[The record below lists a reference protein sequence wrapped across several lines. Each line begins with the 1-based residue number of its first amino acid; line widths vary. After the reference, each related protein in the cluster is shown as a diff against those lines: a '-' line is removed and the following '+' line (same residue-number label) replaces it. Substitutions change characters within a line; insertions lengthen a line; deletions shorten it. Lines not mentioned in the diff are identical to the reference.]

1 MADTTAASG
10 LTVQQW
16 DDKFFREYIQE
27 NRFKGEMGTSEN
39 SIIQTKEMNG
49 KGKTITWALLN
60 RLTGAGVTGSSTLE
74 GNEEALDSRSFT
86 LDITKR
92 RHAVRVS
99 DIEEQYS
106 AIGLR
111 NAAKIALKDWAMENT
126 IERIIGAMH
135 EVNGVAYGS
144 ATEEQKDAWLDDNTD
159 RILFGAAQSN
169 ISTAA
174 PAGGATNDHS
184 GSLANVDATT
194 DKFSTSIASVM
205 KRMALTASPKIRPV
219 RSESSGRRYYVA
231 YCHPFVFRDLKSDSV
246 IQQAQRDVSL
256 RMQNEKLFK
265 GGDVEW
271 DGIIFKEID
280 EMPVLSGVGAASIDV
295 SPVFLCGAQAV
306 AYGMKRKWWSTEEK
320 FDYDDKHGI
329 AINELGA
336 FGKMRFGTNASTETD
351 DPKDHGIVT
360 GYMACVADA

>member
-16 DDKFFREYIQE
+16 DDKFFKEYFQE
-27 NRFKGEMGTSEN
+27 NRFKSEMGTSPN
-39 SIIQTKEMNG
+39 NIIHVKDFG
-49 KGKTITWALLN
+49 SKKGKTMTWALVN
-60 RLTGAGVTGSSTLE
+60 RLTGSGVTGSSTLE
-74 GNEEALDSRSFT
+74 GNEEAMDSREFT

-111 NAAKIALKDWAMENT
+111 NAAKEVLKDWAMEDT
-126 IERIIGAMH
+126 RDRIIARLH
-135 EVNGVAYGS
+135 DVQGVAYGS
-144 ATEEQKDAWLDDNTD
+144 ATEAQKDAWLDDNTD

-169 ISTAA
+169 ISTSA

-184 GSLANVDATT
+184 ASLANVDSTD
-194 DKFSTSIASVM
+194 DKFSTAIASVM

-219 RSESSGRRYYVA
+219 RSDSSGRRYFIA
-231 YCHPFVFRDLKSDSV
+231 YCHPYVFRDLKSDSV

-265 GGDVEW
+265 GGDIEW

-280 EMPVLSGVGAASIDV
+280 DMPVLSGVGAGSIDV
-295 SPVFLCGAQAV
+295 SPVFFCGAQAL
-306 AYGMKRKWWSTEEK
+306 AYGVKKRWYSVTEK
-320 FDYDDKHGI
+320 FDYDDKHGVS
-329 AINELGA
+329 INEIGN
-336 FGKMRFGTNASTETD
+336 FGKMTFSDGSAT
-351 DPKDHGIVT
+351 KDHGVVT
-360 GYMACVADA
+360 GYFAAVADA

>member
-1 MADTTAASG
+1 MADTSAATG

-27 NRFKGEMGTSEN
+27 NRFKSDMGTSEN
-39 SIIQTKEMNG
+39 SIIHIKDITK
-49 KGKTITWALLN
+49 KGKTLTWALMN

-74 GNEEALDSRSFT
+74 GNEEALDTRSFT

-111 NAAKIALKDWAMENT
+111 DAAKMALKDWAMENT

-135 EVNGVAYGS
+135 EVNGVLYGS
-144 ATEEQKDAWLDDNTD
+144 ATEAQKDAWLDDNTD

-169 ISTAA
+169 LSTAA
-174 PAGGATNDHS
+174 PAGGATYDHS
-184 GSLANVDATT
+184 GSLANVDSTT
-194 DKFSTSIASVM
+194 DKFSASIAGVM

-219 RSESSGRRYYVA
+219 RSESSGRRYFVA
-231 YCHPFVFRDLKSDSV
+231 YCHPYVFRDLKTDST
-246 IQQAQRDVSL
+246 IANAQRDVSL

-265 GGDVEW
+265 GGDIEW
-271 DGIIFKEID
+271 DGIIFKEVD
-280 EMPVLSGVGAASIDV
+280 EMPVLSGVGASSINV

-306 AYGMKRKWWSTEEK
+306 AYGIKKRWYTAEEK
-320 FDYDDKHGI
+320 FDYGDKHGV

-336 FGKMRFGTNASTETD
+336 FGKMRFGSGSGDTD

-360 GYMACVADA
+360 GYMSCVADA